1 MIQCNFHA
9 RIMSHKSGGTVN
21 RIIGQRL
28 ADHLEVLQKLMD
40 SDLPEKLETCAKY
53 IEKALAEGHKVLFC
67 GNGGSAAD
75 SQHLAAEFV
84 GRFQKERKGLPAI
97 ALTVDTSILT
107 AVANDYGYDTVFARQ
122 VQALGEPGDVLVGIS
137 TSGNSKN
144 VLLAIEE
151 AKAKGITCIGM
162 TAEGGGKMASA
173 CDTCLAVPAKVTAR
187 AQEMHILMGHILCE
201 LVDHE

>member
-1 MIQCNFHA
+1 M
-9 RIMSHKSGGTVN
+9 N
-21 RIIGQRL
+21 RIIEQRL
-28 ADHLEVLQKLMD
+28 ADHLEVLQKIQA
-40 SDLPEKLETCAKY
+40 SDLPQKLKMCA
-53 IEKALAEGHKVLFC
+53 ECVTKALSGGHKVLFC

-107 AVANDYGYDTVFARQ
+107 SVANDYGYEAVFARQ
-122 VQALGEPGDVLVGIS
+122 VQALGERGDVLVGIS

-162 TAEGGGKMASA
+162 TAEGGGKMAEI
-173 CDTCLAVPAKVTAR
+173 CDICLAVPVRVTAR